1 MYIDTDLPCI
11 QVMIY
16 AGLRAPRPDMRE
28 NVYVGRC
35 PSPRLG
41 FFFGKKNPKDPKKP
55 RKGKGKRAR
64 RRNVCLC
71 DLSEARLVLQAL
83 RSASYRAEG
92 KGYVRA
98 AAPIHR
104 TVCGKRLYAAYEQ
117 QIIRETVD

>member
-35 PSPRLG
+35 PTPRLG

-55 RKGKGKRAR
+55 KKGKGKRR
-64 RRNVCLC
+64 GDGMSVCA
-71 DLSEARLVLQAL
+71 EFLQK
-83 RSASYRAEG
+83 RTQRAPP
-92 KGYVRA
+92 RA
-98 AAPIHR
+98 P
-104 TVCGKRLYAAYEQ
+104 T
-117 QIIRETVD
+117 

>member
-35 PSPRLG
+35 PTPRLG
-41 FFFGKKNPKDPKKP
+41 FFEKNPKDPKNRK
-55 RKGKGKRAR
+55 RVKEKGKVR

-71 DLSEARLVLQAL
+71 DLSEAGLVLQAL
-83 RSASYRAEG
+83 RSDSYRAEG

>member
-1 MYIDTDLPCI
+1 MRFIPTL
-11 QVMIY
+11 
-16 AGLRAPRPDMRE
+16 GRTLERAPAIR
-28 NVYVGRC
+28 
-35 PSPRLG
+35 
-41 FFFGKKNPKDPKKP
+41 KN
-55 RKGKGKRAR
+55 RKRVKEKAR
-64 RRNVCLC
+64 RQNVCLC
-71 DLSEARLVLQAL
+71 DLSEAGLVLQAL

>member
-1 MYIDTDLPCI
+1 
-11 QVMIY
+11 MIY

-35 PSPRLG
+35 PTPRSGTFLG
-41 FFFGKKNPKDPKKP
+41 KRTLRTRKTRERVKE
-55 RKGKGKRAR
+55 KGKVR

-71 DLSEARLVLQAL
+71 DLSEAGLVLQAL
-83 RSASYRAEG
+83 RCASYRAEG

>member
-1 MYIDTDLPCI
+1 MFI
-11 QVMIY
+11 MRGS
-16 AGLRAPRPDMRE
+16 ASRPDMRE

-35 PSPRLG
+35 PTPRLG

-55 RKGKGKRAR
+55 KKGKGKRR
-64 RRNVCLC
+64 GGKTFVCATFPKREL
-71 DLSEARLVLQAL
+71 ALQAL

-92 KGYVRA
+92 KGYVCA